1 MNITGCQSSRWS
13 HHNNNGKLFDYVNDC
28 TACWLKGNEKEVD
41 PSFVWNRET
50 RHWNAVHNEH
60 DIAVIFG
67 ISIIPTVMEDLE
79 MSGNVKIVICVFL
92 KCCGNA

>member
-1 MNITGCQSSRWS
+1 M
-13 HHNNNGKLFDYVNDC
+13 
-28 TACWLKGNEKEVD
+28 
-41 PSFVWNRET
+41 
-50 RHWNAVHNEH
+50 HNEH